1 MISFDIES
9 IAVNLFCLIIFTFDI
24 IPEQSLMK
32 TLKFDNLKLHLLVW
46 AIFISYEVLVVYSIS
61 GKRAGFWDYALHY
74 LLNIFIFYFN
84 SHIVLPNAVGKDKNA
99 YVRLPIMVL
108 CELLIYLMFRYLL
121 VDFYHLLNIKITESV
136 ATVKYFIITSSF
148 RGVYFIFLSTGYW
161 FALSTIQNRKKIA
174 SLEKM
179 QLKQEIQHQQ
189 LETTLLATENA
200 YLKSQINPHFLL
212 NTLNFL
218 YNSVSKFSDKVAD
231 SVMTLSEIMRYALT
245 NSGEDGKVKLE
256 DELEHVSNFIKL
268 NQARFSQR
276 LCIVY
281 EVNGEVGELR
291 IIPLVLITLVENLF
305 KYGDLL
311 NETDPA
317 KITATIE
324 GNELVFVTENVK
336 KKNVREAGHGIGLK
350 NITERLKMYHEYDL
364 KIEENDQFYRSV
376 LTIRL

>member
-1 MISFDIES
+1 M
-9 IAVNLFCLIIFTFDI
+9 
-24 IPEQSLMK
+24 
-32 TLKFDNLKLHLLVW
+32 KFDNLKLHVLVW
-46 AIFISYEVLVVYSIS
+46 VIFISYEVLVVYSIS
-61 GKRAGFWDYALHY
+61 GQGANFWDYALHY

-84 SHIVLPNAVGKDKNA
+84 SHIVLPNAVGNDKNS
-99 YVRLPIMVL
+99 YVRLPLMIVG
-108 CELLIYLMFRYLL
+108 ELLIYLLFRYLL
-121 VDFYHLLNIKITESV
+121 VDLYQFLNIKITESV
-136 ATVKYFIITSSF
+136 ATVKFFIITSSF

-174 SLEKM
+174 ALENM
-179 QLKQEIQHQQ
+179 RLKQEIQNEQ
-189 LETTLLATENA
+189 LEKTLLATENA

-256 DELEHVSNFIKL
+256 DEIEHVANFIKL

-276 LCIVY
+276 LCIVF

-311 NETDPA
+311 NETNPA
-317 KITATIE
+317 KIIVNIE
-324 GNELVFVTENVK
+324 DSHLLFVTENEK
-336 KKNVREAGHGIGLK
+336 KKNVREKGHGIGLK
-350 NITERLKMYHEYDL
+350 NITERLKMYYQYDL
-364 KIEENDQFYRSV
+364 KVEENDHFYRSA
-376 LTIRL
+376 LTIEL